1 MNVLGDVVAKDD
13 EGQAPAEG
21 DVHARQAA
29 HDSRRHRLHRVF
41 VTDDHFLSVQKRST
55 LRAVLCIRK

>member
-29 HDSRRHRLHRVF
+29 HDACRHRLHRVF
-41 VTDDHFLSVQKRST
+41 VNTDDHFSSVQKRDPCM
-55 LRAVLCIRK
+55 LCCA